1 MCEIPVDHPSCSKQH
16 AAFQFRFVLVDW
28 SLLHSLFRA
37 VKVQKKTGR
46 EVLAVKPYIIDLESS
61 NGTFLNNQKLEPKRF
76 ARFQVLISYFY
87 RYYELRER
95 DVIKFGFSTRE
106 YVLLHEKSDTQ
117 EVHESS
123 SSEEEVSDSEW

>member
-1 MCEIPVDHPSCSKQH
+1 MEHFSITK
-16 AAFQFRFVLVDW
+16 
-28 SLLHSLFRA
+28 
-37 VKVQKKTGR
+37 
-46 EVLAVKPYIIDLESS
+46 SS
-61 NGTFLNNQKLEPKRF
+61 NQRGLPTFN
-76 ARFQVLISYFY
+76 FQISNGF

-123 SSEEEVSDSEW
+123 SSEEEVSDSE

>member
-1 MCEIPVDHPSCSKQH
+1 MEHFSTIK
-16 AAFQFRFVLVDW
+16 
-28 SLLHSLFRA
+28 
-37 VKVQKKTGR
+37 
-46 EVLAVKPYIIDLESS
+46 SS
-61 NGTFLNNQKLEPKRF
+61 NQRGLLVLK
-76 ARFQVLISYFY
+76 FQLKMFY

-123 SSEEEVSDSEW
+123 SSEEEVSDSD

>member
-1 MCEIPVDHPSCSKQH
+1 MEHFSITK
-16 AAFQFRFVLVDW
+16 
-28 SLLHSLFRA
+28 
-37 VKVQKKTGR
+37 
-46 EVLAVKPYIIDLESS
+46 SS
-61 NGTFLNNQKLEPKRF
+61 NQRGLPEFNFQILNGF
-76 ARFQVLISYFY
+76 

>member
-1 MCEIPVDHPSCSKQH
+1 MEHFSTIK
-16 AAFQFRFVLVDW
+16 
-28 SLLHSLFRA
+28 
-37 VKVQKKTGR
+37 
-46 EVLAVKPYIIDLESS
+46 SS
-61 NGTFLNNQKLEPKRF
+61 NQRGLPDFK
-76 ARFQVLISYFY
+76 FQLFNLF

-123 SSEEEVSDSEW
+123 SSEEEVSDSE